1 MVITIYLMQAFLREA
16 NQRKQADL
24 VFYEEIS
31 ALRQQIRT
39 ILYSMVRHCLKPLV
53 TLSCTALPQG
63 GKTPR
68 IFQWHAGF

>member
-24 VFYEEIS
+24 VFYEKIS

-39 ILYSMVRHCLKPLV
+39 ILYSMV
-53 TLSCTALPQG
+53 TDTA
-63 GKTPR
+63 
-68 IFQWHAGF
+68 